1 MGAVLDVPLLGRMR
15 LLRRL
20 GELRRRLSARRRDEL
35 RKERSRSL
43 QQQRGVVELDHA
55 PRIHD
60 GDPVVV
66 DDRVQPVR
74 DREQRAFRAG
84 GAQHRRR
91 ADVGLGV
98 DGRGRLVEQHES
110 RAAQQR
116 TRKAQQLALA
126 HLPRARARRG
136 GAAKG

>member
-1 MGAVLDVPLLGRMR
+1 MPLLGRMR

-74 DREQRAFRAG
+74 IRSRW
-84 GAQHRRR
+84 
-91 ADVGLGV
+91 
-98 DGRGRLVEQHES
+98 
-110 RAAQQR
+110 RAAS
-116 TRKAQQLALA
+116 
-126 HLPRARARRG
+126 PSC
-136 GAAKG
+136 